1 MVEYVRINGAT
12 LAYVISS
19 TNVTQP
25 LFITLH
31 GGRGFGTYQVVLLKT
46 ISLI

>member
-12 LAYVISS
+12 LAYVISG
-19 TNVTQP
+19 TDATKP

-31 GGRGFGTYQVVLLKT
+31 GGRGFGTYQFFFKP
-46 ISLI
+46 SAY